1 MSAFDLD
8 PVPAAGSSGRYYPI
22 ARLGRGGMSEV
33 YLAIARGPAGF
44 NKLVVIKRLLSNLAA
59 DPQFLEMFLDEARLT
74 ARLNHPNIVQTN
86 EVGLSDGT
94 YFIAM
99 EYLDGQPL
107 LKIVQRLLPRPLPVE
122 VALCIAANV
131 SAGLHYAHT
140 LTNFDGTALGIVHRD
155 VSPQNIFVTYSG
167 QIKVVDFGIAKVAG
181 QTTETAAGILKGKI
195 AYMSPEQM
203 GGGPIDGR
211 ADVFSLGVV
220 LYEALTGRR
229 MWGGP
234 TRDVN
239 IVKRLVT
246 GDIPSS
252 PRSVVPDLPEDV
264 DRICQ
269 RALEADPRKRYAS
282 ALEMHKDLEASIVRL
297 PRRSS
302 EREIGERI
310 AAMFEQERQVTAKT
324 IEKQLS
330 LIDTSKEGAMR
341 SLTAISVPVAAMLLD
356 PVQDSSAAA
365 VGRSR
370 WPWRGLTMHQ
380 RRTLFV
386 LAALG
391 LLVCVIVWGYSGR
404 GGPEQK
410 SAFQPASARV
420 QPPPTP
426 SAIAAIVSTD
436 TPTTDLTAEAG
447 PGQTPARPAQP
458 LAVRRAPASVSSH
471 PSASGEMP
479 APPPR
484 AVAVPTSVAA
494 PTYGPLDDRH

>member
-1 MSAFDLD
+1 MSAFSLD

-44 NKLVVIKRLLSNLAA
+44 NKLVVVKRLLSSLAS

-86 EVGLSDGT
+86 EIGVSEGT

-107 LKIVQRLLPRPLPVE
+107 LKVVQRLHPRPLPVD
-122 VALCIAANV
+122 VALRIAGNV
-131 SAGLHYAHT
+131 AAGLHYAHT

-155 VSPQNIFVTYSG
+155 ISPQNIFLTYSG

-203 GGGPIDGR
+203 GGGGLDGR

-220 LYEALTGRR
+220 LYETLTGRR

-246 GDIPSS
+246 GDIPSA
-252 PRSVVPDLPEDV
+252 PRLVVPDLPQDV

-269 RALEADPRKRYAS
+269 RALEADPQKRYPS
-282 ALEMHKDLEASIVRL
+282 ALEMHKDLEASIARL
-297 PRRSS
+297 SHRTS
-302 EREIGERI
+302 EREIGEMI
-310 AAMFEQERQVTAKT
+310 AEMFEQERQVMAKI

-341 SLTAISVPVAAMLLD
+341 SLTAISLPAATMSLGPVRG
-356 PVQDSSAAA
+356 SSGAA
-365 VGRSR
+365 VGRWR

-380 RRTLFV
+380 RRTLLV
-386 LAALG
+386 LAAVFG
-391 LLVCVIVWGYSGR
+391 LLAIVVAWSHSDR
-404 GGPEQK
+404 GSEGP
-410 SAFQPASARV
+410 SIAPHLASAPV
-420 QPPPTP
+420 APPPVS
-426 SAIAAIVSTD
+426 SAIPVLGSTD
-436 TPTTDLTAEAG
+436 APTPAAMADAG
-447 PGQTPARPAQP
+447 PRMGTPALPALP
-458 LAVRRAPASVSSH
+458 FAARRVPANPFSRSTASSET
-471 PSASGEMP
+471 A

-484 AVAVPTSVAA
+484 SVPTPVAA